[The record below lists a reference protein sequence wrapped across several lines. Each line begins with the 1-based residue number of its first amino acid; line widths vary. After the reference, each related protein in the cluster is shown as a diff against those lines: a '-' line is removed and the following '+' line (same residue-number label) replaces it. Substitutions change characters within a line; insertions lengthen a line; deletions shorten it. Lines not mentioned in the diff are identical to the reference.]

1 MTAGFNGSR
10 EGVTETVGFSGL
22 VSSLIPTSSVKTSVL
37 SAINSESEESMA
49 S

>member
-10 EGVTETVGFSGL
+10 EGVSETEEFSGFI
-22 VSSLIPTSSVKTSVL
+22 SSSIPTSSVKTSV
-37 SAINSESEESMA
+37 SSDINSESEESIP